1 MRLAT
6 FFNPEHVIFLEGDE
20 KQVVIKEMIQKFAAL
35 GHITNTPRYYAQ
47 IIHRESLENTG
58 VGSGFAIPHA
68 RTDSV
73 SDFYVLFGITRKGVD
88 YQSYDGK
95 EVNYIMLSIF
105 PSEMSTKYLYLVGMM
120 ANIFSVKKN
129 RDMLDAAETTED
141 IYRILDDQA
150 DIYFDSI
157 SMKDKRKIDHSANL
171 ASVPSSDLDLL
182 IRIDRLYHIYDEEKS
197 ESILKRIDEIR
208 KLIDNRSLTYYER
221 MRKKCQNP
229 FSIVEK
235 NACSGC
241 HMNIPPIEMNEIRE
255 RSKISIC
262 THCGRFLIM
271 I

>member
-1 MRLAT
+1 MRLVT
-6 FFNPEHVIFLEGDE
+6 FFKPDQVIFLEGDE
-20 KQVVIKEMIQKFAAL
+20 KQLVVKEMIRKLETL
-35 GHITNTPRYYAQ
+35 GKITNTPRYYAQ

-58 VGSGFAIPHA
+58 IGSGFAIPHA

-73 SDFYVLFGITRKGVD
+73 NDFLVLFGVARHGVD

-95 EVNYIMLSIF
+95 PVKYIMLSIF

-120 ANIFSVKKN
+120 AQIFSSKKN
-129 RDMLDAAETTED
+129 RDALDKAESAEE
-141 IYRILDDQA
+141 IYNVLA
-150 DIYFDSI
+150 EHAEVYFDSI
-157 SMKDKRKIDHSANL
+157 TAKEKGKISPSANL

-182 IRIDRLYHIYDEEKS
+182 IRIDRLYNLYDEEKT
-197 ESILKRIDEIR
+197 ESVLNKINEIR